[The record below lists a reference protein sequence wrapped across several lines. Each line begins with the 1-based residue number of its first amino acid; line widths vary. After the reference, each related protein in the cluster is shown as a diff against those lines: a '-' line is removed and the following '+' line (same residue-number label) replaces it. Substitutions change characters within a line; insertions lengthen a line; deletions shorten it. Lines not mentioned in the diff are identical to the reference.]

1 VYGQSVRLPLGR
13 GLRDC
18 YLIERTRF
26 LKGVTGRIFET
37 IDFTEASKSFI
48 YNFLSKAVKNEK
60 TIIVLRKSRY

>member
-1 VYGQSVRLPLGR
+1 MIFHYQKHTVLNYW
-13 GLRDC
+13 
-18 YLIERTRF
+18 
-26 LKGVTGRIFET
+26 VTGRIFET